1 MAKWTLKALSVI
13 SGLAVASLTA
23 AMDIDLGFVERG
35 YSVVFDNLNRPILVG
50 VSETPSPRI
59 FASAYRQ
66 NGANL
71 WTTTV
76 TPLDPDGAEPLRP
89 AVRLGKLYIPWF
101 GGHLPDTLNAGT
113 VEINASS
120 GSVNSQS
127 MSTSA
132 SPQFYTDSAVSANG
146 TVYQTGNYY
155 LAGPPATFNP
165 VLYKKSPTGAGTFTN
180 YPNSAGLSSTFDYV
194 CTVPG
199 AVYVVGHVQDFTSG
213 SNVYMF
219 VKKVDPT
226 TMAVLWTTEIYG
238 PNNYSFPV
246 GIRTDSAGN
255 IFVAGTQTSIFGDDD
270 LLYAKLDSS
279 GNILAQN
286 AFVNPNSD
294 EYATCFTLTAS
305 GLPAIGGSIEGE
317 FCVSAASNDL
327 STINLNIS
335 PNISRTVCIT
345 TDGTN
350 FFAAAGGYV
359 IKVDPLCQVF
369 WARTHPALGSTYDL
383 SVNGSSLYT
392 AGESGGNA
400 KLCKIDAATGNFVW

>member
-1 MAKWTLKALSVI
+1 
-13 SGLAVASLTA
+13 
-23 AMDIDLGFVERG
+23 MDVDLGFVERG
-35 YSVVFDNLNRPILVG
+35 YNVVFDTLNRPILIG
-50 VSETPSPRI
+50 VSETPTPKV

-66 NGANL
+66 NGTNL
-71 WTTTV
+71 WSTTV
-76 TPLDPDGAEPLRP
+76 APLDPNGAIPLRP
-89 AVRLGKLYIPWF
+89 AVRLGKLIIPWF
-101 GGHLPDTLNAGT
+101 GGQLPDTLNAGT
-113 VEINASS
+113 IEINPTS
-120 GSVNSQS
+120 GSVNSQA

-132 SPQFYTDSAVSANG
+132 SPQSYTDSAVSANG

-165 VLYKKSPTGAGTFTN
+165 VLFKKSPTGAGTFTN
-180 YPNSAGLSSTFDYV
+180 YPSPAGITTTFDYV

-199 AVYVVGHVQDFTSG
+199 AVYVVGHVLDFTSG

-219 VKKVDPT
+219 VKKIDPT
-226 TMAVLWTTEIYG
+226 TMAVLWTTEIHG

-246 GIRTDSAGN
+246 GIRTDSTGN

-294 EYATCFTLTAS
+294 EFATCFTLTAS
-305 GLPAIGGSIEGE
+305 GIPAIGGSYNGE
-317 FCVSAASNDL
+317 FCVSAASNYL
-327 STINLNIS
+327 TTINLTIS
-335 PNISRTVCIT
+335 PNNTRAVCIT

-350 FFAAAGGYV
+350 FFAAGGSHV
-359 IKVDPLCQVF
+359 MKVDPLCQVF
-369 WARTHPALGSTYDL
+369 WLRTHPALGSTYDL
-383 SVNGSSLYT
+383 SVNGSSVYT

-400 KLCKIDAATGNFVW
+400 KLCKIETLLGNFVW